1 MAGRNV
7 HGPSVVIIVRSI
19 TSEIG
24 RGILTDADGAV
35 LQSHSLRDRKS
46 MAERLTSVCEKTLIL
61 LPPMWSLG
69 FLLMQEPFLIS
80 DTADAHAHTH
90 TKEYLHPSHRRRRLS
105 SNDVIGLLNTA

>member
-1 MAGRNV
+1 M
-7 HGPSVVIIVRSI
+7 
-19 TSEIG
+19 
-24 RGILTDADGAV
+24 TDADGAV

-80 DTADAHAHTH
+80 ATADAHAHTH